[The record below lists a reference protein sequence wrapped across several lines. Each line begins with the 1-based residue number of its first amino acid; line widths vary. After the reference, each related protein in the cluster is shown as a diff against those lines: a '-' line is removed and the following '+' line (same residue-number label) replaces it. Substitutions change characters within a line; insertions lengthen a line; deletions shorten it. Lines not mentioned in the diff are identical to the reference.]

1 MKGIDTPMTITATP
15 PMTKPDPE
23 VPSKPTKRLFT
34 AEYKHRIL
42 AEVEA
47 AAPGEIGAILRRE
60 GLYSSHL
67 TDWRRQRELGTLG
80 FNARTKT
87 GRPAKDPRDV
97 ELERLR
103 RENQRL
109 NERLRK
115 ADIIIDV
122 QKKLSTLLGIEQP
135 TEEEILGGETR

>member
-1 MKGIDTPMTITATP
+1 MTITATP

-23 VPSKPTKRLFT
+23 VPSRPTKRLFT

-42 AEVEA
+42 DEVEAA

-80 FNARTKT
+80 FNARTKK
-87 GRPAKDPRDV
+87 GRPAKDPMLV

-103 RENQRL
+103 RENERL

-135 TEEEILGGETR
+135 TEQEILGGETR